1 MRYMIVD
8 LNDGSFYMQEADNAL
23 EALVIAHIKDV
34 YGACA
39 MDSLELRCAVE
50 TLIMPSA
57 SGKTLGIINLHTLK
71 AQGCDLI
78 HGVKQ

>member
-1 MRYMIVD
+1 MRYMIVNF
-8 LNDGSFYMQEADNAL
+8 NDGSFYMQEAENARA
-23 EALVIAHIKDV
+23 ALVTAHIKDV

-39 MDSLELRCAVE
+39 MDSLELRSAVD
-50 TLIMPSA
+50 TLVQHST
-57 SGKTLGIINLHTLK
+57 SGKTLGINNLHTLK